1 MSFIEFRNVTKVYG
15 EGAAAVRAADGI
27 DLELERG
34 EFVLVVGPSGAG
46 KTTVLN
52 MLGGMEQPTSGQIL
66 FDGRDISQ
74 LDEKGLTLYRRNDV
88 GFVFQFYNLIASLT
102 ARENVELASEI
113 CVDPLPVDDV
123 LASVG
128 LAHRMDN
135 FPAELSGGEQQRVA
149 IARAIAKNP
158 RLILADEPTGALD
171 CKTGRAVLELLQRIC
186 RESRKTLV
194 LITHNLGFVPIADRI
209 VHIASGR
216 VEGVEVNEHPVS
228 ASTITW

>member
-52 MLGGMEQPTSGQIL
+52 MLGGMEQPTSGQIC

-171 CKTGRAVLELLQRIC
+171 FKTGRSVLELLQRIC

>member
-1 MSFIEFRNVTKVYG
+1 MAFIEFRNVTKVYG
-15 EGAAAVRAADGI
+15 EGAAAVRAANGI

-52 MLGGMEQPTSGQIL
+52 MLGGMEQPTSGQVIVGGQDL
-66 FDGRDISQ
+66 GA
-74 LDEKGLTLYRRNDV
+74 LDEKGLTLYRRNTV
-88 GFVFQFYNLIASLT
+88 GFVFQFYNLVANLT

-113 CVDPLPVDDV
+113 CLDPLPTDEV
-123 LASVG
+123 LTSVG

-158 RLILADEPTGALD
+158 QLILADEPTGALD
-171 CKTGRAVLELLQRIC
+171 FETGRTVLELLQTVC
-186 RESRKTLV
+186 RESGKTLV
-194 LITHNLGFVPIADRI
+194 LITHNLSFEPIANR
-209 VHIASGR
+209 VVRIASGR
-216 VEGVEVNEHPVS
+216 VESVRTNPHPAS
-228 ASTITW
+228 AATITW

>member
-171 CKTGRAVLELLQRIC
+171 FKTGRSVLELLQRIC

-216 VEGVEVNEHPVS
+216 VEGVEVNGHPVS

>member
-149 IARAIAKNP
+149 IARAIAKTP

-171 CKTGRAVLELLQRIC
+171 FKPGRAVLELLQRIC

>member
-52 MLGGMEQPTSGQIL
+52 MLGGMEQPTSGRIF

-171 CKTGRAVLELLQRIC
+171 FKTGRSVLELLQRIC